1 MVFHTLTVSQERIYM
16 PTKKPTIPKPPIP
29 WAKRKKVSSPLTAPV
44 IKKDSQPKTPPPAPK
59 QVVETKVESIQPI
72 ASLSQLKTSVP
83 LSSTQATQKPYQP
96 KASSGTLGRRPD
108 YRHHLVGL
116 GIGDLIVFHKNPAIK
131 AVIED
136 LDWKVSIDGVEY
148 EGSVPAAE
156 EAYKVSG
163 LTPPKR
169 VTGLSEWRAPNGVRL
184 RVLYEK
190 LPPLT
195 SMPTQIVESLQ

>member
-1 MVFHTLTVSQERIYM
+1 M
-16 PTKKPTIPKPPIP
+16 PAKKPAIPKPPMP

-44 IKKDSQPKTPPPAPK
+44 IKKDAQPKTPPPAPK

-72 ASLSQLKTSVP
+72 ASLSQIQKSVP
-83 LSSTQATQKPYQP
+83 LSSTSAQP
-96 KASSGTLGRRPD
+96 KKPMSKPAGIIGRRPD

-116 GIGDLIVFHKNPAIK
+116 NVGDVIVFHKNPNIK
-131 AVIED
+131 ATIED
-136 LDWKVSIDGVEY
+136 LDWKVSINGVEY
-148 EGSVPAAE
+148 DGIIPAAE
-156 EAYKVSG
+156 EAYKESG

-169 VTGLSEWRAPNGVRL
+169 VSGLSEWRDPNGVRL

-195 SMPTQIVESLQ
+195 SLQQNTTQESTV

>member
-1 MVFHTLTVSQERIYM
+1 M
-16 PTKKPTIPKPPIP
+16 PAKKPSLPKPPAP
-29 WAKRKKVSSPLTAPV
+29 WAKRKKVQSPLNQPV

-83 LSSTQATQKPYQP
+83 LSSTQASPKPTQP
-96 KASSGTLGRRPD
+96 KTSSGTLGRRPD

-116 GIGDLIVFHKNPAIK
+116 EIGDLIVFHKNPAIK
-131 AVIED
+131 ATIED
-136 LDWKVSIDGVEY
+136 LDWKVSIDGTEY
-148 EGSVPAAE
+148 EGIVPAAE

-169 VTGLSEWRAPNGVRL
+169 VTGLSEWRDPNGVRL

-195 SMPTQIVESLQ
+195 SSGSTPQTAESTV

>member
-1 MVFHTLTVSQERIYM
+1 M
-16 PTKKPTIPKPPIP
+16 PAKKPSLPKPPAP
-29 WAKRKKVSSPLTAPV
+29 WAKRKKVQSPLNQPV
-44 IKKDSQPKTPPPAPK
+44 IKKDSKPKTPPPAPK
-59 QVVETKVESIQPI
+59 QVVENKVESIQPI

-83 LSSTQATQKPYQP
+83 LSSTQASPQPTKP
-96 KASSGTLGRRPD
+96 KTSSGTLGRRPD

-116 GIGDLIVFHKNPAIK
+116 EIGDLIVFHKNPAIK
-131 AVIED
+131 AIIED
-136 LDWKVSIDGVEY
+136 LDWKVSIDGTEY
-148 EGSVPAAE
+148 EGIVPAAE

-169 VTGLSEWRAPNGVRL
+169 ITGLSEWRDPNGVRL

-195 SMPTQIVESLQ
+195 SSGSTPQTAESTV